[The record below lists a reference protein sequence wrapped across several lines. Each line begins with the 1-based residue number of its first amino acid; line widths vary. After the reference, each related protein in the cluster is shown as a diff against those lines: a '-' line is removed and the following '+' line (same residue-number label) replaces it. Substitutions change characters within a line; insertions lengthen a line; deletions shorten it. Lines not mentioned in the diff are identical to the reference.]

1 MDSDTHRLPRIPVS
15 ITNEQKEKLQY
26 LSKRTGLSISELVRR
41 GITFLFVRYEDVL
54 KQK

>member
-1 MDSDTHRLPRIPVS
+1 MKDDTHKLPRIPVC

-26 LSKRTGLSISELVRR
+26 LSERTGLSMSELIRR